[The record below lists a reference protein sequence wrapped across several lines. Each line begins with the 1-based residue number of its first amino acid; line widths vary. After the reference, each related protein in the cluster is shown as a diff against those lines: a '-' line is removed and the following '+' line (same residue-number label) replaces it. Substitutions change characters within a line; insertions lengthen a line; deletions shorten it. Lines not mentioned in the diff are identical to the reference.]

1 MRFYSSTIEKVSNN
15 SLSSW
20 MSMMCINFKRP
31 HDFVKKNFTTLHQNR
46 STTKVWKY
54 VEKLEICV
62 QNRVAA
68 SCKTGFLLTVVMDFA
83 TADTMISCNET
94 GYPGFV
100 SGGSSFRLRT
110 LHLQTG
116 IDFWIDNIGNIGSL
130 IGMASIGMMSG
141 GAMMS
146 CFVIWHFKTVFFNT
160 S

>member
-1 MRFYSSTIEKVSNN
+1 
-15 SLSSW
+15 
-20 MSMMCINFKRP
+20 MMCINFKRP
-31 HDFVKKNFTTLHQNR
+31 HDFVKKTLLPLYTKTGP
-46 STTKVWKY
+46 TTKVWKY

-141 GAMMS
+141 AMMS
-146 CFVIWHFKTVFFNT
+146 CFVIWHFKTVSFNT